1 MNIIHNNQNNISAY
15 HFLSLHIRENIDDHY
30 LENSS
35 GRILSNEDI
44 VEKGEKYTIREKCK
58 GGSSLNQSGNS
69 FVITIGSAIIYSII
83 TIIYYNYYITNI
95 LVGKYCDMPD
105 FDMPN
110 VNLKIS
116 GPFGKKGQIPGF
128 PNSKNVIPV
137 KIDKNGSISFN
148 KNGSITVN
156 KNNKQSGGEGE
167 GENIPTPP
175 SLEEE
180 VEEVGSF
187 KFLMKEYLKRF
198 ICHIKDNCY
207 ETVAIDSFPH
217 KKEKVIKNTQT
228 SLGSILSFAIFAV
241 FIFMLMAPLFLN
253 SATKIACGKPKMSS
267 TIFAII
273 FIFLPIA
280 ICKFIPKIILFIEC
294 TAKKYGKDINLGEYK
309 IAISNTLLLILLIIY
324 MIISK
329 GGLSKMMYG
338 MFPIALLVFIGIKF
352 IPTIP
357 DIIHGLSKWFSNN
370 ITNISPPVGDVNPEE
385 SKRYTFFY
393 TVFEIAIFSLIG
405 WILYTIAFI
414 GQVQEFCPS
423 T

>member
-15 HFLSLHIRENIDDHY
+15 HFLSLHIKENIDDYY

-35 GRILSNEDI
+35 GRILSKEDI
-44 VEKGEKYTIREKCK
+44 VEKGEKYVIIEKCR

-69 FVITIGSAIIYSII
+69 FIITIGSAIIYGII

-95 LVGKYCDMPD
+95 LIGKYCDSPD
-105 FDMPN
+105 EILN
-110 VNLKIS
+110 AKN
-116 GPFGKKGQIPGF
+116 IPGAF
-128 PNSKNVIPV
+128 SKNSKNRQKGGIA
-137 KIDKNGSISFN
+137 IGLINENGTGPGNIII
-148 KNGSITVN
+148 KT
-156 KNNKQSGGEGE
+156 NNK
-167 GENIPTPP
+167 
-175 SLEEE
+175 EEE
-180 VEEVGSF
+180 GQEEGTF

-198 ICHIKDNCY
+198 ICNIKDNCY
-207 ETVAIDSFPH
+207 ETFMSDSFPH

-253 SATKIACGKPKMSS
+253 SATKISCGKPKMTSL
-267 TIFAII
+267 IFSII
-273 FIFLPIA
+273 FILLPIV
-280 ICKFIPKIILFIEC
+280 ICKIIPKIILLIEC
-294 TAKKYGKDINLGEYK
+294 TAKKYGKEISIGQYK
-309 IAISNTLLLILLIIY
+309 IAISNTLLLILLIVY

-329 GGLSKMMYG
+329 KGLSKMMYF
-338 MFPIALLVFIGIKF
+338 MFPIALIVFIGIKF

-357 DIIHGLSKWFSNN
+357 DIIHGLSKFFSNN
-370 ITNISPPVGDVNPEE
+370 ITTISPPVGDVKPEE
-385 SKRYTFFY
+385 SRRYTFFY

-414 GQVQEFCPS
+414 GQVKEFCP

>member
-15 HFLSLHIRENIDDHY
+15 HLLSLHIKENIDDYY
-30 LENSS
+30 LTNSS

-44 VEKGEKYTIREKCK
+44 VEKGEKYTIKEKCK

-69 FVITIGSAIIYSII
+69 FVITIGSSIIYSII

-95 LVGKYCDMPD
+95 LIGKYCDSPD
-105 FDMPN
+105 EIPN
-110 VNLKIS
+110 TKN
-116 GPFGKKGQIPGF
+116 IPGAF
-128 PNSKNVIPV
+128 SKNKQNGGYAIGLINENG
-137 KIDKNGSISFN
+137 KGTKNIITNNLN
-148 KNGSITVN
+148 K
-156 KNNKQSGGEGE
+156 
-167 GENIPTPP
+167 
-175 SLEEE
+175 EEE
-180 VEEVGSF
+180 KEEVGSF
-187 KFLMKEYLKRF
+187 KYLMKEYLKRF

-207 ETVAIDSFPH
+207 ETFMSDSFPH
-217 KKEKVIKNTQT
+217 KKEKLIKNTQT
-228 SLGSILSFAIFAV
+228 SLGAILSFAIFAV

-267 TIFAII
+267 AIFAII

-294 TAKKYGKDINLGEYK
+294 TAKKYGKDIKLGDYK
-309 IAISNTLLLILLIIY
+309 IAVSNTLLLILLIVY

-338 MFPIALLVFIGIKF
+338 MFPIALLVLIGIKF

-370 ITNISPPVGDVNPEE
+370 ITTINPPVTDVKPEE
-385 SKRYTFFY
+385 SRRYTFFY